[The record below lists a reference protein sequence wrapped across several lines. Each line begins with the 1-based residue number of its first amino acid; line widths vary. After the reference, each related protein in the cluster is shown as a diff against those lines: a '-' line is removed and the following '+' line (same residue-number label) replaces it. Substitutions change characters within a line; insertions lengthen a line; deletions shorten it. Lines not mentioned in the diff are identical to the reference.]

1 MTRQTSRQVLLV
13 ALGACLLRAAVFLG
27 TELYADEAYYWLWS
41 TRLAGGYF
49 DHPPMVAYVA
59 WLSSFLPGE
68 LGLRAL
74 FLLLGAAPVC
84 FAAAIAAELSEHP
97 RAPLVAALLAAT
109 APMLTLGGALA
120 LPDAPQL
127 AFYSGATWLLT
138 RATGPRW
145 LGVGA
150 LYGLALL
157 SKYSSAIFG
166 PAVLLCALVEPSL
179 RAELRTRWPYLGAL
193 VATAIFLPC
202 IAWNASHD
210 FVSFAFQLR
219 HGFND
224 AGFGKHLPE
233 YLGAVIGGA
242 GPVVAIAGV
251 MRLVRPGSPAAMRVA
266 FVTLAP
272 LAVTTY
278 SALRGKVEANWPAVA
293 YPALCAAAAVL
304 IVGHVRARRWLVAGS
319 MALGLIVALLYAV
332 EVRHPRLFAPNA
344 PPIERFHGWAQQ
356 AAQIRELC
364 EHRFIVP
371 SNYQYASQLAWHLGW
386 RRFGPTWGRPSQ
398 FDLWDDAPAPGEPRC
413 VVHGRPLN
421 AHERDALD
429 VPADVEPQRVDATL
443 EGRRVRTLWVTRVP

>member
-1 MTRQTSRQVLLV
+1 MTRETSRQVLLV
-13 ALGACLLRAAVFLG
+13 ALAACLLRAMVFLG

-41 TRLAGGYF
+41 TQLAGGYF
-49 DHPPMVAYVA
+49 DHPPLVAYVA

-74 FLLLGAAPVC
+74 FLILGAAPVW
-84 FAAAIAAELSEHP
+84 FAAATAAELSEHP
-97 RAPLVAALLAAT
+97 RAPMAAALLAAT
-109 APMLTLGGALA
+109 APMLTLGGSLA

-127 AFYSGATWLLT
+127 AAYSGATWLLA
-138 RATGPRW
+138 RASGRRW
-145 LGVGA
+145 LWVGA

-157 SKYSSAIFG
+157 SKYSSAVFG
-166 PAVLLCALVEPSL
+166 PAVLLCALFDPTL

-193 VATAIFLPC
+193 VATLIFLPC

-233 YLGAVIGGA
+233 YLGAVVGGA
-242 GPVVAIAGV
+242 GPVVAVAGV
-251 MRLVRPGSPAAMRVA
+251 MRLVRPRSSAAMRVA

-304 IVGHVRARRWLVAGS
+304 VVELPRARRWLVGAS
-319 MALGLIVALLYAV
+319 MALGLAVALLYAM
-332 EVRHPRLFAPNA
+332 EVRHPRLFPPNA

-356 AAQIRELC
+356 TAIIGELC
-364 EHRFIVP
+364 EGHYIEP
-371 SNYQYASQLAWHLGW
+371 SNYQQAAQLAWHLGW
-386 RRFGPTWGRPSQ
+386 RRFGATFARPSQ
-398 FDLWDDAPAPGEPRC
+398 FDLWAEAPAAGEPRC
-413 VVHGRPLN
+413 IVHVRPLEP
-421 AHERDALD
+421 AQRELLG
-429 VPADVEPQRVDATL
+429 VPDEAESQRVDATM